1 MTSVINLN
9 RPRKITINNNP
20 RIVFFRNFTI
30 YTTSSRQLPKQ
41 TQPRAHL
48 YYIRLHDRVAVR
60 DTEKKNK
67 QIARAT
73 TTWRPSSRSLAA
85 FASIL
90 VYIFPFFPSHVGR
103 KHYSFSISLSLSLAR
118 VCALCHLALHVFL
131 SGKLLWFIVSDTRL
145 YYIRVYNC
153 VCSSSGYFARD
164 KWL

>member
-48 YYIRLHDRVAVR
+48 YYIRLHDRVAER

-103 KHYSFSISLSLSLAR
+103 KHYSFSISLSLSCAR
-118 VCALCHLALHVFL
+118 VRIMPPGAARVPIWEIALVHCFRYEIILYTCVYLCVLFER
-131 SGKLLWFIVSDTRL
+131 LLCER
-145 YYIRVYNC
+145 
-153 VCSSSGYFARD
+153 
-164 KWL
+164 